1 MAPLTK
7 GTPQQSRRKS
17 LNLFSR
23 SSLSSLPHINTNVSN
38 GGDEDGEKKEKKKLG
53 KRSSI
58 FGLGSAVSLDGHQD
72 GAMSPIKS
80 GERSDSPKLRPRTLQ
95 KGRPAS
101 LFGSLGRKSLGQMD
115 EGESE
120 NLHTGTPE
128 SPLED
133 GQLLQPGTSG
143 NGGILYHG
151 EIQTMSG
158 MFRKKKEY
166 LVLTETHL
174 IRFKSQSRASETF
187 SSIPPSYGRST
198 STRHPS
204 TTSIGSLQEI
214 QSSTSHTSTDGENK
228 IPLGQIVTVY
238 KVEDGRPFF
247 TTEVVFLDEDY
258 HGAGSIQL
266 MLHDPKEADLWHT
279 SIRGAAQKARLLMEE
294 PYPSR
299 VIRYLVSAV
308 EAVEDYDAEHFQIF
322 RVVRRTTALKNGRS
336 SSDDL
341 QKLGTSLSYLVVGI
355 NRVHLIPLPDFTDGA
370 GRLLQP
376 KTSRSTYGIVSIVD
390 MRVSYDDDRFE
401 LAFRNPCQAMNI
413 LELATSAPTDIAVA
427 LIRAWQYLKPRWE
440 DYNFNFAGPRRLLQ
454 SLDDKLSSPSKEE
467 DLGCFDRTL
476 VAYCMAYNCN
486 AANIQYSI
494 DWEAEDAPEFGLW
507 PPLYSNKYTFLE
519 LLAIMRALRYNE
531 IFGSISFKDID
542 LHSLHGV
549 LDSNGSEHVANATRS
564 GISIQKYFNLKPQ
577 EKTLLHQEVQAIAL
591 KSRKLRKLDFTNT
604 LPRRRPKDNF
614 DFEGG
619 EVDKDPGSEIVA
631 AIFPLCQVQATSVDR
646 IVLSGIELGET
657 DLDDLIPTFAK
668 AASAIRGIDFSR
680 CGLNDRGIMQMI
692 THLERQNA
700 TLEFLNI
707 SGNPGRI
714 HLEQFQA
721 SMSRFTNLKRLD
733 LSRTTWTPSSQ
744 PLVLP
749 EVMLTWHLEELI
761 LNGIPVG
768 TTSYFFAHLTYR
780 KTRSTKGPLS

>member
-1 MAPLTK
+1 MAPPAKEKT
-7 GTPQQSRRKS
+7 TQARRKS

-23 SSLSSLPHINTNVSN
+23 SSLSNLPQINTNISN
-38 GGDEDGEKKEKKKLG
+38 GESEDVDKKEKKKMG
-53 KRSSI
+53 KRGSM
-58 FGLGSAVSLDGHQD
+58 FGLGSAVSLDVHQD

-80 GERSDSPKLRPRTLQ
+80 GERSDSPRIRPRTLQ
-95 KGRPAS
+95 KGRPSS
-101 LFGSLGRKSLGQMD
+101 LFGSLGRKSLQQMD

-120 NLHTGTPE
+120 NLHISTPE
-128 SPLED
+128 SPLEE

-151 EIQTMSG
+151 EIQTTSG

-166 LVLTETHL
+166 LVLTDTHL

-204 TTSIGSLQEI
+204 TTSIGSLHEI
-214 QSSTSHTSTDGENK
+214 QSATSHTSTDGENK

-247 TTEVVFLDEDY
+247 TTEVVYLDEDY

-294 PYPSR
+294 PYPHR

-308 EAVEDYDAEHFQIF
+308 EAVDDYDTEHFQIF
-322 RVVRRTTALKNGRS
+322 RAVRRTTAFKNGRS

-341 QKLGTSLSYLVVGI
+341 QKLGATLSYLVVGI
-355 NRVHLIPLPDFTDGA
+355 NRMHLIPLPDFTDGA

-401 LAFRNPCQAMNI
+401 LAFRNPCQPADI
-413 LELATSAPTDIAVA
+413 LELASSAPTDVAVA
-427 LIRAWQYLKPRWE
+427 LIRAWQYLKPQWD
-440 DYNFNFAGPRRLLQ
+440 DYNFSFAGPRRLLQ
-454 SLDDKLSSPSKEE
+454 SLDTKINSSNEEE

-494 DWEAEDAPEFGLW
+494 DWEAEDAPEFSLW
-507 PPLYSNKYTFLE
+507 PPLYSKKYTFFE

-531 IFGSISFKDID
+531 IFCSISFRDID
-542 LHSLHGV
+542 LHSMHGV
-549 LDSNGSEHVANATRS
+549 FDPNGTEHVAHATRS

-591 KSRKLRKLDFTNT
+591 KSRKLRKLDFTNS

-619 EVDKDPGSEIVA
+619 EVDRDPGSEIVA
-631 AIFPLCQVQATSVDR
+631 AIFPLCQVQVTSVDR
-646 IVLSGIELGET
+646 IILSGIELGET
-657 DLDDLIPTFAK
+657 DLDDLIPAFAK

-692 THLERQNA
+692 THLERQNT
-700 TLEFLNI
+700 TLEYLNI

-721 SMSRFTNLKRLD
+721 SMSRFTNLRRLD
-733 LSRTTWTPSSQ
+733 LSRTTWTPSTQ
-744 PLVLP
+744 PLILP
-749 EVMLTWHLEELI
+749 EVLLTWRLEELI
-761 LNGIPVG
+761 LNGIPVR
-768 TTSYFFAHLTYR
+768 TAFSYWHRSLTENLDKR
-780 KTRSTKGPLS
+780 RNS

>member
-1 MAPLTK
+1 MAPHGK
-7 GTPQQSRRKS
+7 DNVGQARRKS

-23 SSLSSLPHINTNVSN
+23 SSLSNLPHINTNITGAEN
-38 GGDEDGEKKEKKKLG
+38 EDGDKKEKKKLG
-53 KRSSI
+53 KRTSI
-58 FGLGSAVSLDGHQD
+58 FGSGSAPSVDGHQD
-72 GAMSPIKS
+72 GSMSPIKS
-80 GERSDSPKLRPRTLQ
+80 RERLDSPKIRPRTLQ

-101 LFGSLGRKSLGQMD
+101 LFGSLGKKSFNPMD

-120 NLHTGTPE
+120 NLHVGTPE

-143 NGGILYHG
+143 SHGVLYHG
-151 EIQTMSG
+151 EIQTTSG

-166 LVLTETHL
+166 LVLTDTHL

-187 SSIPPSYGRST
+187 SSIPPSFGRSA

-214 QSSTSHTSTDGENK
+214 QSSTSHTSADGENK
-228 IPLGQIVTVY
+228 IPLRQIVTVY

-247 TTEVVFLDEDY
+247 TTEVVYLDEDF

-294 PYPSR
+294 PYPDR
-299 VIRYLVSAV
+299 IIRYLVSAV
-308 EAVEDYDAEHFQIF
+308 EAVDDYDAGHFQIF

-341 QKLGTSLSYLVVGI
+341 QKLGTSLSYLAIGI

-390 MRVSYDDDRFE
+390 IRVSYDDDRFE
-401 LAFRNPCQAMNI
+401 LAFRTPTQAADI
-413 LELATSAPTDIAVA
+413 LEFATSSPTDVAIA
-427 LIRAWQYLKPRWE
+427 LIRAWQYLKPQWD

-454 SLDDKLSSPSKEE
+454 NFENSTLPLNGEE

-476 VAYCMAYNCN
+476 IAYCMAYNCN
-486 AANIQYSI
+486 PVNIQYSI
-494 DWEAEDAPEFGLW
+494 DWEAEDGPEFGLW
-507 PPLYSNKYTFLE
+507 PPVFSKKYTFFE
-519 LLAIMRALRYNE
+519 LLAVMRALRYNE
-531 IFGSISFKDID
+531 IFCSISFRDID
-542 LHSLHGV
+542 LHSMHGV
-549 LDSNGSEHVANATRS
+549 LDPNGTEHVANATRS
-564 GISIQKYFNLKPQ
+564 GISVQKYFNLKPQ
-577 EKTLLHQEVQAIAL
+577 EKSVLHQEVQAIAL
-591 KSRKLRKLDFTNT
+591 KSRKLKKLDFTNS

-619 EVDKDPGSEIVA
+619 EVDRDPGSEIVA
-631 AIFPLCQVQATSVDR
+631 AIFPLCLVQATSVDR
-646 IVLSGIELGET
+646 IILSGIELGET
-657 DLDDLIPTFAK
+657 DLDDLIPAFAK
-668 AASAIRGIDFSR
+668 AGSAIRAIDFSR
-680 CGLNDRGIMQMI
+680 CGLNDRGIMQI
-692 THLERQNA
+692 VTHLERQNA
-700 TLEFLNI
+700 TLEYLNI
-707 SGNPGRI
+707 SENPGRI

-721 SMSRFTNLKRLD
+721 SMSRFTKIRKLD

-744 PLVLP
+744 PLILP
-749 EVMLTWHLEELI
+749 EVLLTWHLEELI
-761 LNGIPVG
+761 LNGIPVRIASVYLID
-768 TTSYFFAHLTYR
+768 THH
-780 KTRSTKGPLS
+780 

>member
-1 MAPLTK
+1 MAPPAKENTAN
-7 GTPQQSRRKS
+7 TRRKS
-17 LNLFSR
+17 LNLFSK
-23 SSLSSLPHINTNVSN
+23 SSLSNLPHINTNISN
-38 GGDEDGEKKEKKKLG
+38 GGEEDGEKKDKKKLG
-53 KRSSI
+53 KRTSI
-58 FGLGSAVSLDGHQD
+58 FGLGSATISEGHQD

-80 GERSDSPKLRPRTLQ
+80 GERADSPKIRPRTLQ

-101 LFGSLGRKSLGQMD
+101 LFGSLGRKSLIQMD
-115 EGESE
+115 EEGESE
-120 NLHTGTPE
+120 NLHTRTPE

-133 GQLLQPGTSG
+133 GQLLQPGSSG
-143 NGGILYHG
+143 SGGILYHG
-151 EIQTMSG
+151 EIQTTSG

-166 LVLTETHL
+166 LVLTDSHL

-214 QSSTSHTSTDGENK
+214 QSATSHTSHDGENK

-247 TTEVVFLDEDY
+247 TTEVVYLDEEY

-279 SIRGAAQKARLLMEE
+279 SIRGAAQKARILMEE
-294 PYPSR
+294 PFPQR

-308 EAVEDYDAEHFQIF
+308 EAVDDYDAEHFQIF

-355 NRVHLIPLPDFTDGA
+355 NRAHLIPLPDFTDGA
-370 GRLLQP
+370 GRLLHP

-401 LAFRNPCQAMNI
+401 LAFRTPTQPIEI
-413 LELATSAPTDIAVA
+413 LELATSAPTDVAVA
-427 LIRAWQYLKPRWE
+427 LIRAWQYLKPQWD

-454 SLDDKLSSPSKEE
+454 SLDTNLSSSKEEEE

-476 VAYCMAYNCN
+476 IAYCMAYNCN

-494 DWEAEDAPEFGLW
+494 DWEAENAPEFGLW
-507 PPLYSNKYTFLE
+507 PPLYSKKYTFSE

-531 IFGSISFKDID
+531 VFCSISFRDID
-542 LHSLHGV
+542 LHSMHGV
-549 LDSNGSEHVANATRS
+549 LDPNGTEHVATATRS

-577 EKTLLHQEVQAIAL
+577 EKSLLHQEVQAIAL

-619 EVDKDPGSEIVA
+619 EVDRDPGSEIVA
-631 AIFPLCQVQATSVDR
+631 AIFPLCQVQATSVDW

-668 AASAIRGIDFSR
+668 ATSSIRGIDFSR

-692 THLERQNA
+692 THLERQNT
-700 TLEFLNI
+700 TLEYLNI

-721 SMSRFTNLKRLD
+721 SMSRFTNLRRLD
-733 LSRTTWTPSSQ
+733 LSRTTWTPSNQ
-744 PLVLP
+744 PLILP
-749 EVMLTWHLEELI
+749 EVLLTWRLEELI

-768 TTSYFFAHLTYR
+768 SVNPFFGTPH
-780 KTRSTKGPLS
+780 